1 MHNPRHTMA
10 NVAFESVS
18 RKSEAASRL
27 ACSNSRRF
35 FFRFSRWMSTA
46 RSAVGGD
53 GGWVFRVGMEV
64 RQKEF
69 TCPQGMRT
77 QTFTQRGFGHRASG
91 AHIPG
96 YQDPVGVR
104 HPHNTHARDADAQQ
118 RRGGR
123 YAFAL
128 RELIVG

>member
-1 MHNPRHTMA
+1 M
-10 NVAFESVS
+10 
-18 RKSEAASRL
+18 
-27 ACSNSRRF
+27 
-35 FFRFSRWMSTA
+35 
-46 RSAVGGD
+46 G
-53 GGWVFRVGMEV
+53 FRVGMEV

-128 RELIVG
+128 IRLKLIVVEVVVVVVVAHVARLGRKIQLNTHIYRVTQSRNRKKKEKRTRDKSTILQWYS